1 MFSFSSIFR
10 RKMQVALIRIN
21 KRWES
26 EYVILVMKW
35 TGLLTRMNYV
45 LTEVDNIEDVDIK
58 FSTYD
63 FMFRFLIRLRIN
75 GQISI

>member
-1 MFSFSSIFR
+1 
-10 RKMQVALIRIN
+10 MQVALIRIN

-26 EYVILVMKW
+26 EYVKLVMKW

-45 LTEVDNIEDVDIK
+45 LTEVNNIEDVDIK

-63 FMFRFLIRLRIN
+63 FMFRYLMPVRIRLRIN

>member
-1 MFSFSSIFR
+1 
-10 RKMQVALIRIN
+10 MQVALIRIN
-21 KRWES
+21 KRWQS
-26 EYVILVMKW
+26 EYVKLVMKW

>member
-26 EYVILVMKW
+26 EYVKLVMKW
-35 TGLLTRMNYV
+35 TGLLTRMNYA
-45 LTEVDNIEDVDIK
+45 LTEVDNIAD
-58 FSTYD
+58 S
-63 FMFRFLIRLRIN
+63 LCL
-75 GQISI
+75 

>member
-26 EYVILVMKW
+26 EYVKLVMKW

-45 LTEVDNIEDVDIK
+45 LTEVNNIEDVDIK
-58 FSTYD
+58 FSAYD
-63 FMFRFLIRLRIN
+63 FMFRLN
-75 GQISI
+75 S